1 MPDDHRTRT
10 RMSTQRTFAGLA
22 WSQKGKVTR
31 REQFLAEMDRVIP
44 WKDLLAVIEP
54 YYPKAG
60 KGRQPLGLEKMLRIY
75 FLQQWFNLSD
85 PQAED
90 AIYDSESMRRF
101 AGVEL
106 SEDVVPD
113 ETTILRF
120 RHLLEE
126 HNRTAASFA
135 AVRDLLTEKRLLL
148 QAGTIVDA
156 TIIAAPSSTKN
167 ATQARDPE
175 MRQTKKG
182 NTWFFGMKLHI
193 GTDPRGLVHSL
204 TTTDAAQADVSQLL
218 ALVHGTERAIYGDR
232 AYWSEGLRHAFRRRG
247 VRFRV
252 QRRATRTTALSPWW
266 EAINRARARV
276 RARGEHPF
284 YVVKRLWGFAK
295 VRYRGLAKNT
305 ARLRPLRAGQPLHG
319 AVPTAPSGGDV
330 SPVATCAA
338 GSTSRDARWAPPSG
352 AAPLTTTL
360 MLEYLEFVRITTC
373 AEVR

>member
-1 MPDDHRTRT
+1 MG
-10 RMSTQRTFAGLA
+10 TQRTFAGLA

-44 WKDLLAVIEP
+44 WKPLLALIAP

-75 FLQQWFNLSD
+75 CLQQWFNLSD

-120 RHLLEE
+120 RHLLEQHHLTE
-126 HNRTAASFA
+126 AIFA
-135 AVRDLLTEKRLLL
+135 AVRDLLAAKRLLL
-148 QAGTIVDA
+148 QSGTIVDA

-167 ATQARDPE
+167 AAHARDPE
-175 MRQTKKG
+175 MRQTRKG
-182 NTWFFGMKLHI
+182 QTWHFGMKLHI
-193 GTDPRGLVHSL
+193 GTDLRGIVHSL
-204 TTTDAAQADVSQLL
+204 TTTDAAQADVSQLP
-218 ALVHGTERAIYGDR
+218 ALVHGAERAIYGDR
-232 AYWSEGLRHAFRRRG
+232 AYWSEGLRAAFRRRG

-252 QRRATRTTALSPWW
+252 QRRGTPHHPLSPGWL
-266 EAINRARARV
+266 AINRTRSRR

-284 YVVKRLWGFAK
+284 LVVKRLWAFTT
-295 VRYRGLAKNT
+295 VRYHGLAKNT
-305 ARLRPLRAGQPLHG
+305 ARAFALFALANLYRVRYRLLPAG
-319 AVPTAPSGGDV
+319 
-330 SPVATCAA
+330 ATC
-338 GSTSRDARWAPPSG
+338 RQ
-352 AAPLTTTL
+352 
-360 MLEYLEFVRITTC
+360 
-373 AEVR
+373 